1 MEDIPLYG
9 EAAWKVQEKN
19 RVNLPDIIIHLIA
32 VKSLMPRDNVSQTDF
47 YLFFWEGGLVSKYF
61 SHKSGVDGAKK
72 CAKVVRL
79 HSILWMFEHSETVRT
94 EIVQSFLIM
103 IAVSFKGI

>member
-19 RVNLPDIIIHLIA
+19 RVNLPDIIIHFGHLIA

-47 YLFFWEGGLVSKYF
+47 YLFFLRGGGLVSKYF

-79 HSILWMFEHSETVRT
+79 HSILWMFEHSETAHWDRSVFPDHDCCV
-94 EIVQSFLIM
+94 I
-103 IAVSFKGI
+103 